1 MITILSPARH
11 RCIACGFS
19 LQLAPRFLFFNAIAM
34 ENAAAYTQS
43 TQDQTDRSVLDQVDR
58 DKNGGPLSQNIL
70 PHILN
75 LYNCTSSAPDYEV
88 YAVNGTFEDPLMC
101 AHGVKQIKSAFY
113 SIPKVF
119 SEGKMG
125 EYTVHEH
132 ETSPGTGEISI
143 DNVQH
148 YKILGRQID
157 MVSLI
162 KLQVKDGKVVKHE
175 DLWDKKPLWNR
186 DTVKVPL
193 VGRLVEKVRRGNML
207 LTHALMGFGKD
218 PRPKTA

>member
-1 MITILSPARH
+1 
-11 RCIACGFS
+11 
-19 LQLAPRFLFFNAIAM
+19 M
-34 ENAAAYTQS
+34 ENAVDAQS
-43 TQDQTDRSVLDQVDR
+43 SQEQAVPDEVDR
-58 DKNGGPLSQNIL
+58 NKKGGSLSEHIL
-70 PHILN
+70 PHLLN
-75 LYNCTSSAPDYEV
+75 MYNCTSSAPDYEI

-119 SEGKMG
+119 SEAKMG
-125 EYTVHEH
+125 EYTVQEH
-132 ETSPGTGEISI
+132 EISPGTGEINI

-162 KLQVKDGKVVKHE
+162 KLQVKDGKVVRHE

-186 DTVKVPL
+186 STVKAPL

-218 PRPKTA
+218 APPKTT

>member
-1 MITILSPARH
+1 MDDSTSRPSNIDEQSAPSQRDSKGALDGSNGNNEAGHLS
-11 RCIACGFS
+11 S
-19 LQLAPRFLFFNAIAM
+19 
-34 ENAAAYTQS
+34 S
-43 TQDQTDRSVLDQVDR
+43 
-58 DKNGGPLSQNIL
+58 IL

-75 LYNCTSSAPDYEV
+75 LYNCTSGPSDYEI
-88 YAVNGTFEDPLMC
+88 YAQDATFEDPLMC

-125 EYTVHEH
+125 EYTVQEN
-132 ETSPGTGEISI
+132 ETSPGNGEITI

-162 KLQVKDGKVVKHE
+162 KLEVKDGKVVRHE

-186 DTVKVPL
+186 ESVKVPV
-193 VGRLVEKVRRGNML
+193 VGRFIEKVRRGNMA
-207 LTHALMGFGKD
+207 LTHAFMGFGKD
-218 PRPKTA
+218 PQSTGQ

>member
-1 MITILSPARH
+1 MD
-11 RCIACGFS
+11 
-19 LQLAPRFLFFNAIAM
+19 
-34 ENAAAYTQS
+34 E
-43 TQDQTDRSVLDQVDR
+43 QTANPHSDERIVPGEVDR
-58 DKNGGPLSQNIL
+58 DKEGGCLSGNIL

-75 LYNCTSSAPDYEV
+75 LYNCASSAPDYEI
-88 YAVNGTFEDPLMC
+88 YAPNGIFEDPLMC

-132 ETSPGTGEISI
+132 ETSPGNGEINI
-143 DNVQH
+143 DNIQH

-162 KLQVKDGKVVKHE
+162 KLQVKDGKVVRHE
-175 DLWDKKPLWNR
+175 DLWDKKALWNR

-193 VGRLVEKVRRGNML
+193 VGLLVEKVRRGNML

-218 PRPKTA
+218 QRPKTT